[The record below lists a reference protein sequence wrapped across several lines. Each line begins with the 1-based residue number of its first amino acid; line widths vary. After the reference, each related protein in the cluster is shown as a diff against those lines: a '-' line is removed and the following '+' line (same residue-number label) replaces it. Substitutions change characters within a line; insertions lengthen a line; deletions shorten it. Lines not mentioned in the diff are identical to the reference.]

1 MITLTG
7 IPASSG
13 IIIGKAFL
21 FDIGRFK
28 VEKRKIAF
36 TMVEVEV
43 HHFKEAILKTREEI
57 KKLEEKVQQN
67 IGQDIAKIF
76 SAHLSILEDP
86 LLILDVAQ
94 KIREEAV
101 CAEYA
106 LEYVLQNIADNFSI
120 MEDEYFRERAVDV
133 FDIGRRILHHL
144 MGVDRITVE
153 DLTEKVIIIAHELS
167 PSDTAHMHGSNVIGF
182 VTEIGGK
189 TSHAAI
195 MARALEIPAVVGLK
209 EITCQVRND
218 ATIIIDGSRGT
229 VIINPDKKTIE
240 KYSHKQ
246 KEYSAFKEGL
256 SCLRDLPAQTEDG
269 FRVLLS
275 ANIGTAEEIDVIK
288 REGAEG
294 IGLYRTEYLYLERAD
309 LPSEEEQ
316 FNAYQAVVM
325 RLVPCPTVIRT
336 VDLGGDKFL
345 THMDLPI
352 ETNPFLGLRAI
363 RLCLKYPDIFKTQ
376 IRAILR
382 ASNYGKVQLMF
393 PLISE
398 IDEFRQAKSILLS
411 AISELDRENIPF
423 DRNIQIGIMVETP
436 SAALIADRLA
446 KEVDFFSIGT
456 NDLIQYTMAID
467 RVNEEVSALYKP
479 FHPAILRLI
488 KMTIDAAHNE
498 GKWVG
503 MCGEMAGD
511 PFFTVLLIGLG
522 LDEFSM
528 SGGSI
533 ARIKKIIRATRLYEA
548 KTFADEIMQITS
560 AGEVQEILEKT
571 MIKRFGNILEM

>member
-36 TMVEVEV
+36 TMIEVEV